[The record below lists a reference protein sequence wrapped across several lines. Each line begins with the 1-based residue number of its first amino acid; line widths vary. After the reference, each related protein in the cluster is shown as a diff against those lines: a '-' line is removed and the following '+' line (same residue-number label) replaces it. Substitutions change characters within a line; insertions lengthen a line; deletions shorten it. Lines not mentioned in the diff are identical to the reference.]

1 MDNNYQEKAKGV
13 QEYLLKLYNPMHYAV
28 VFVFY
33 SPLIISAIVTSLS
46 FPFQNGKGFIYL
58 AYLLVS
64 SSIRSF
70 FYEFSGLDI
79 GTGKQPGD
87 ICDSVQ
93 NSKYGN
99 STYSSFVFA
108 FTIFYLSIPMFVNNT
123 INYAVLIGLIAYSM
137 IDLLMRQYKNC
148 YKYNNVGELFFNVLA
163 GSILAICSVSIM
175 YMIEAPSQL
184 FFNELSSTKEIC
196 SQPTEQT
203 FKCQVYKNGE
213 LLGDY
218 AS

>member
-1 MDNNYQEKAKGV
+1 MENSYKEKAKGI
-13 QEYLLKLYNPMHYAV
+13 QEYLLKLYNPMHYVV

-46 FPFQNGKGFIYL
+46 FPFQNAKGFIYL

-70 FYEFSGLDI
+70 FYEYSGIDI

-93 NSKYGN
+93 HSKYGN
-99 STYSSFVFA
+99 STFSSFVFA
-108 FTIFYLSIPMFVNNT
+108 FTIFYLSIPMFINNT
-123 INYAVLIGLIAYSM
+123 QNFAVLIGLVAYFM

-148 YKYNNVGELFFNVLA
+148 YK
-163 GSILAICSVSIM
+163 
-175 YMIEAPSQL
+175 
-184 FFNELSSTKEIC
+184 
-196 SQPTEQT
+196 
-203 FKCQVYKNGE
+203 
-213 LLGDY
+213 
-218 AS
+218 